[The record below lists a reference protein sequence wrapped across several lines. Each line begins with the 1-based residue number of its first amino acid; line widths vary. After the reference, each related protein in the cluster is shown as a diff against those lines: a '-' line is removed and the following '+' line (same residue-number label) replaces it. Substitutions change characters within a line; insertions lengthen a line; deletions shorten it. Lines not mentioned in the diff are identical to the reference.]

1 MQAAVAAEL
10 SYKPSYRAQLIRKFG
25 GRIPTTSEGIITG
38 YYRPDLL
45 PNCQPG
51 SVPKLFQPA
60 PHTAGNDAHMRGAA
74 PNTKLETILC
84 SAVGEQGQPQAQNS
98 QYGASNREDTAK
110 NEDTSLAAM
119 GESGSPSEPRGLDHN
134 PGFQSKASSIAIDV
148 DPITLRHAYVEL
160 NFGHGYPAM
169 PNGMPFWHK
178 MDFEAGFAFA
188 AFQMFLEMGESG
200 PRELF
205 DLCQN
210 PELLRVAGQQFE
222 REIAPIELNFQLQE
236 YFILHYWYVR
246 GRAFDLYK
254 ETALRHQRLRKQ
266 VKMEDKHY
274 AIADTI
280 LEKLETYFLSDA
292 FMREMSPKTAMDA
305 LSKLVAIQRVSIGL
319 PSGGPLPIN
328 QQADATSFEM
338 IMRNVA
344 QTQGA
349 GTAAGNGFG
358 SGSNHTKDMI
368 NQVLSDPKATESLQ
382 EVVIRISTASSGKEA
397 TSERRFPGKPVRPDL
412 AIDEATIIHAE
423 LRDLGTGVQ

>member
-1 MQAAVAAEL
+1 MQADKANES
-10 SYKPSYRAQLIRKFG
+10 SYQPSYRAQLIRKFG

-38 YYRPDLL
+38 YYRPDML
-45 PNCQPG
+45 PMQAPG
-51 SVPKLFQPA
+51 KVPKLFQETSLA
-60 PHTAGNDAHMRGAA
+60 NAGNNAHMRDPDDSKLAA
-74 PNTKLETILC
+74 ILC
-84 SAVGEQGQPQAQNS
+84 SAADADAEMGEAQN
-98 QYGASNREDTAK
+98 ARITNREDAVK
-110 NEDTSLAAM
+110 NEEDHVFAAIGDFRM
-119 GESGSPSEPRGLDHN
+119 PKNGM
-134 PGFQSKASSIAIDV
+134 AIVDV

-188 AFQMFLEMGESG
+188 AFQMFLEMGDDG

-210 PELLRVAGQQFE
+210 LELLQVAGQQIG
-222 REIAPIELNFQLQE
+222 RDITPMELGFRLQE

-274 AIADTI
+274 KIADSI
-280 LEKLETYFLSDA
+280 LQKLEMYFQSDA

-305 LSKLVAIQRVSIGL
+305 LAKLVAIQRISIGL

-349 GTAAGNGFG
+349 GTSAGNGFG

-368 NQVLSDPKATESLQ
+368 NQVLSDPSATQNLQ
-382 EVVIRISTASSGKEA
+382 EVIIKISTATSGKPE
-397 TSERRFPGKPVRPDL
+397 TSERRFPGKPQRADL
-412 AIDEATIIHAE
+412 AIDEATIIQAE
-423 LRDLGTGVQ
+423 LRELGTGVK